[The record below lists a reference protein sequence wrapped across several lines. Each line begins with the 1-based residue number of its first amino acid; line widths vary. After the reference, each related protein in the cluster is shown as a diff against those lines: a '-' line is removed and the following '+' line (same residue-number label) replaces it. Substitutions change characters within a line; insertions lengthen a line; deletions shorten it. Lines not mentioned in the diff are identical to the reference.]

1 MVVSFI
7 LCLACVVGIVY
18 LIKQVRQLLNE
29 IDDNLHG
36 DS

>member
-1 MVVSFI
+1 MIGSFI
-7 LCLACVVGIVY
+7 LLIACLGGLVY
-18 LIKQVRQLLNE
+18 LFYQIKQLLNE